1 MSEAGK
7 ENFASW
13 KQNIFK
19 IRHSV
24 VDVGLG
30 CNVTRE
36 CGRETHTMLEL
47 VGTRRMVC
55 RCA

>member
-1 MSEAGK
+1 MSETGK

-30 CNVTRE
+30 CSVTRD
-36 CGRETHTMLEL
+36 CGREHTQ
-47 VGTRRMVC
+47 C
-55 RCA
+55 WN

>member
-7 ENFASW
+7 EKFASW

-19 IRHSV
+19 IRHSL

-30 CNVTRE
+30 YSVTRE
-36 CGRETHTMLEL
+36 CGREHTQ
-47 VGTRRMVC
+47 C
-55 RCA
+55 WN